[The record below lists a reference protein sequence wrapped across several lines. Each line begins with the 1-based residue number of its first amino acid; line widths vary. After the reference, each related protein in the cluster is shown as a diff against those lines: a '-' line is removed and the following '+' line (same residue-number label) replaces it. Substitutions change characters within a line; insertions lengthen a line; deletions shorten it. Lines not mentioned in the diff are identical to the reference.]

1 MSEWDPERES
11 YEPERDFRR
20 DYVTP
25 RLGHG
30 ERTPGRRRDDYERGV
45 WSTGGSPREP
55 YRPAYAEVP
64 PPTVRPRPPMRGM
77 HAGKG
82 PRGYRRTDSRI
93 YEEVC
98 EALARHGG
106 VDATDIEVTV
116 QDGEV
121 MLSGTVSDKAT
132 RRLAEDVAAE
142 CAGVRDVHN
151 RLRVQ
156 HPASA
161 R

>member
-20 DYVTP
+20 DYLTP
-25 RLGHG
+25 GLGQT
-30 ERTPGRRRDDYERGV
+30 ERTPGRRRTDYERGV
-45 WSTGGSPREP
+45 WSIGGSPRE
-55 YRPAYAEVP
+55 AYQRGQAEVP
-64 PPTVRPRPPMRGM
+64 PPEVRPEPPLAGP
-77 HAGKG
+77 HSGKG
-82 PRGYRRTDSRI
+82 PRGYRRSDTRI

-98 EALARHGG
+98 DALERHGEI
-106 VDATDIEVTV
+106 DASDVEVSV
-116 QDGEV
+116 ADGEV
-121 MLSGTVSDKAT
+121 TLSGTVADRAT

-151 RLRVQ
+151 RLR
-156 HPASA
+156 ASETKPE